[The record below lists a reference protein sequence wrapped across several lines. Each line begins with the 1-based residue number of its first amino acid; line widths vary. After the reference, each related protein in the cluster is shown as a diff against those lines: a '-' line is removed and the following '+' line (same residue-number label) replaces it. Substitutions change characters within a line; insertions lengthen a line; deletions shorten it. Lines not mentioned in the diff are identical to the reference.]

1 MDPVFDVDIGSFGE
15 QVMSYLIVAFLG
27 CYCQW
32 GETILWK
39 WKYLLLFC
47 IVIFVA
53 ILLCHKDLDRWCQN
67 NINKLSF
74 SLDLTVHR
82 YDNSVYLIDSV
93 DIGVVV

>member
-1 MDPVFDVDIGSFGE
+1 MHPVFDVDIGPFGE
-15 QVMSYLIVAFLG
+15 QVMCYLIVAFLG

-47 IVIFVA
+47 IVIY
-53 ILLCHKDLDRWCQN
+53 IENLLGLIPEQY
-67 NINKLSF
+67 INKFHF
-74 SLDLTVHR
+74 SLDLIVHR
-82 YDNSVYLIDSV
+82 YGISVYLVDSV